1 MAWMS
6 EPSPEFAA
14 KVEQTASSNQ
24 ILIDALWAA
33 WQAGY
38 QDGQKDK
45 TSSAD
50 AALIA
55 FPLSTNEEI

>member
-1 MAWMS
+1 MTDKNNTQYPKFLAWMS
-6 EPSPEFAA
+6 KPAPDFAA

-38 QDGQKDK
+38 QEGQMG
-45 TSSAD
+45 
-50 AALIA
+50 I
-55 FPLSTNEEI
+55 NEQR